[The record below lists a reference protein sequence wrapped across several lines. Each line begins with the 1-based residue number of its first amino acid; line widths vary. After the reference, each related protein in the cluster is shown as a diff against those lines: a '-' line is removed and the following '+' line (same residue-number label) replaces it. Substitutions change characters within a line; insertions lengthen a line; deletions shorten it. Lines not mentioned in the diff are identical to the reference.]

1 MSCSSL
7 RRSMNGRVASVL
19 RRGPDS
25 TTGMG
30 SSRPRPRGSA
40 FGSPFPLADLED
52 AQRRLGFVRHH
63 LGAPRRTE
71 HELRPYLAETVDR
84 REERAD
90 LVLDQ
95 RADRTAHRR
104 QAVSDVDVAVV
115 LHIDLVHEAEIDDVD
130 AELRV
135 VDLHQRLADVLLRH
149 GRNAALRGCVVCL
162 GLDVI
167 GHAVSRRPSG
177 ICLAT
182 SVAQRERSQQG
193 KGTADVAS
201 IRALIVDDHPVTR
214 EGLRTALEL
223 SDDVIVVVG
232 EAATG
237 EEAVEQARSLTPDVV
252 FMDVRMPGMD
262 GIEATRRIKDA
273 APSTKVI
280 LITVDESRGAVSEA
294 IQAGVSGYL
303 LKDATPDALVDAA
316 RNAVE
321 GNAVIHPHLT
331 KTFIEEASTAGD
343 EPRATPLSK
352 REREILQ
359 KVADGA
365 TTRQVAS
372 DLGISPH
379 TVKTHLERIFE
390 KLGANDRAQAVAIA
404 IRTGIVR

>member
-1 MSCSSL
+1 
-7 RRSMNGRVASVL
+7 
-19 RRGPDS
+19 
-25 TTGMG
+25 
-30 SSRPRPRGSA
+30 
-40 FGSPFPLADLED
+40 
-52 AQRRLGFVRHH
+52 
-63 LGAPRRTE
+63 
-71 HELRPYLAETVDR
+71 
-84 REERAD
+84 
-90 LVLDQ
+90 
-95 RADRTAHRR
+95 
-104 QAVSDVDVAVV
+104 
-115 LHIDLVHEAEIDDVD
+115 
-130 AELRV
+130 
-135 VDLHQRLADVLLRH
+135 
-149 GRNAALRGCVVCL
+149 
-162 GLDVI
+162 
-167 GHAVSRRPSG
+167 
-177 ICLAT
+177 
-182 SVAQRERSQQG
+182 
-193 KGTADVAS
+193 VAS

-273 APSTKVI
+273 APTTKVI

-316 RNAVE
+316 R
-321 GNAVIHPHLT
+321 NAVIHPHLT

-404 IRTGIVR
+404 IRTGIVH